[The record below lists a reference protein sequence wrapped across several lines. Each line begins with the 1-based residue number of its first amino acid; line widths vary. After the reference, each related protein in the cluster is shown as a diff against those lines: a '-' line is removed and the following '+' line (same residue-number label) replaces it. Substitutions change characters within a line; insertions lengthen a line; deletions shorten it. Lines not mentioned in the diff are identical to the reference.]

1 MPHCPRPSPSPGG
14 TGSGPPCAG
23 RGQEP
28 APCFGNSPLPPP
40 PHSTAVALNSSP
52 GTNPFSKQPRCL
64 RPRAGGVLKGGG
76 KKKPPPHRAHS
87 EVFVYLLK
95 SRFLSPQPAWGCFAE
110 EGAISTWQRPPP
122 QLGPTSPSWGEEATL
137 RWCPAPEP
145 ALSHSGSPPA
155 LPQETAQQRMH
166 QPFPWPGNTKPNY
179 CHLLGAHRRDIFI
192 FIYIFSAARLPAG
205 TTSSTDST
213 VSSPARRQH
222 TACTNPC
229 HGHGLHHL
237 GSRTRDHSR
246 AGHSPAP
253 PCWGSAPPQG
263 AHTMLQKESGAS

>member
-1 MPHCPRPSPSPGG
+1 MCRKRPRACPV
-14 TGSGPPCAG
+14 
-23 RGQEP
+23 
-28 APCFGNSPLPPP
+28 FWKFPPP
-40 PHSTAVALNSSP
+40 PPAPQHSCSFELISWHQPLQQTAPVLAATSRRSSE
-52 GTNPFSKQPRCL
+52 R
-64 RPRAGGVLKGGG
+64 RR

-95 SRFLSPQPAWGCFAE
+95 SCFLSPQPAWGCFAE

-122 QLGPTSPSWGEEATL
+122 QLGPTSPSWAEEATL

-213 VSSPARRQH
+213 VSSRARRQH

-253 PCWGSAPPQG
+253 PCLGSAPPRG
-263 AHTMLQKESGAS
+263 AHKMLQKESGAS